1 MSTNTTSLPF
11 VALSKYNWSLS
22 HFTTLPYNPLVYSL
36 LSSFFAIS
44 LYLTLD
50 LLIQIHLKFKKYTG
64 LYYFSIL
71 ATTVGIGMHAI
82 AFILKLFVPGM
93 ADDGLN
99 SLAANLAST
108 AVAKIGWVLNTTG
121 FSMVLWSRLGLV
133 IRDGRIRTWTLCI
146 IILDAILL
154 HTPIIVFSFG
164 LSTPSAREWL
174 PYMSHMERI
183 QIIGFTLQDLALST
197 FYTIS
202 SARLLDIRY
211 TKQRRNLFIALAFA
225 QLFGLVADSVMVA
238 GSVTSVL
245 AHLTVVTLSPMYP
258 TSGPFSKHDSQVGKE
273 EKIEDIEAEMRAYGM
288 SDLIKPTILDEGEF
302 DHYPPEVR
310 RAKET
315 ERKMRWFRSPR
326 TAPHA
331 FLRDSKEYMLRTGTP
346 PRPHSQILSD
356 RSQRISGSV
365 EEWRNGFMSHRHGS
379 GDCSTC
385 HSLHQGLGEP
395 QERARYSDI

>member
-1 MSTNTTSLPF
+1 MPTRSKIVVGGLMIFASL
-11 VALSKYNWSLS
+11 
-22 HFTTLPYNPLVYSL
+22 
-36 LSSFFAIS
+36 
-44 LYLTLD
+44 
-50 LLIQIHLKFKKYTG
+50 
-64 LYYFSIL
+64 
-71 ATTVGIGMHAI
+71 
-82 AFILKLFVPGM
+82 
-93 ADDGLN
+93 
-99 SLAANLAST
+99 
-108 AVAKIGWVLNTTG
+108 
-121 FSMVLWSRLGLV
+121 
-133 IRDGRIRTWTLCI
+133 
-146 IILDAILL
+146 
-154 HTPIIVFSFG
+154 
-164 LSTPSAREWL
+164 
-174 PYMSHMERI
+174 
-183 QIIGFTLQDLALST
+183 
-197 FYTIS
+197 
-202 SARLLDIRY
+202 
-211 TKQRRNLFIALAFA
+211 
-225 QLFGLVADSVMVA
+225 
-238 GSVTSVL
+238 GSVTSVVRLFYLHTISYPTGDFFVNASKLSILCTIEPGVGITVASLATL

>member
-1 MSTNTTSLPF
+1 MPTRSKTVVGGLMIFASL
-11 VALSKYNWSLS
+11 
-22 HFTTLPYNPLVYSL
+22 
-36 LSSFFAIS
+36 
-44 LYLTLD
+44 
-50 LLIQIHLKFKKYTG
+50 
-64 LYYFSIL
+64 
-71 ATTVGIGMHAI
+71 
-82 AFILKLFVPGM
+82 
-93 ADDGLN
+93 
-99 SLAANLAST
+99 
-108 AVAKIGWVLNTTG
+108 
-121 FSMVLWSRLGLV
+121 
-133 IRDGRIRTWTLCI
+133 
-146 IILDAILL
+146 
-154 HTPIIVFSFG
+154 
-164 LSTPSAREWL
+164 
-174 PYMSHMERI
+174 
-183 QIIGFTLQDLALST
+183 
-197 FYTIS
+197 
-202 SARLLDIRY
+202 
-211 TKQRRNLFIALAFA
+211 
-225 QLFGLVADSVMVA
+225 
-238 GSVTSVL
+238 GSVTSVVRLFYLHTISYPTGDFFVNASKLSILCTIEPGVGITVASL
-245 AHLTVVTLSPMYP
+245 ATVRPLFTSLVEKSRRPWTTRHTSPHGIPSGGNTCTHAASSHIYKGNGALGTSSDTTVVTLSPMYP

>member
-238 GSVTSVL
+238 LDFVDMFTLKACLHPLIYAVKMKIEFLVLNLLAAVVGGGMDGSVAWAGDGGTF
-245 AHLTVVTLSPMYP
+245 TGGGRDDVTWPS
-258 TSGPFSKHDSQVGKE
+258 SAV
-273 EKIEDIEAEMRAYGM
+273 EAKGSSHIRGDGM
-288 SDLIKPTILDEGEF
+288 GGC
-302 DHYPPEVR
+302 
-310 RAKET
+310 
-315 ERKMRWFRSPR
+315 
-326 TAPHA
+326 
-331 FLRDSKEYMLRTGTP
+331 LR
-346 PRPHSQILSD
+346 
-356 RSQRISGSV
+356 
-365 EEWRNGFMSHRHGS
+365 
-379 GDCSTC
+379 CSTVLGGQNRESARTEK
-385 HSLHQGLGEP
+385 SLLSMSEDSSTQLSLGSLESEVGVFGLVEGIARDGDLEDLERRYLGRYIPGRHCQG
-395 QERARYSDI
+395 ARGLF